1 MASDETETL
10 ADLLDPVGKIAQRA
24 DFPGAI
30 VLVAAPPFRL
40 PPLVGP

>member
-30 VLVAAPPFRL
+30 VLAAPPFRL